1 MVAKKI
7 RPSIEN
13 INIAEHAI
21 KDSKCVANKIDY
33 DEWRQLQ
40 PQILRVMRRAG
51 LEDNGENMNNA
62 RTFVSKC
69 IPVTERTLTYKSELD
84 HIDMDMVN
92 IADKIAKHMAA
103 GEPAKTNISTE
114 DSTAVTQVKKSNGG
128 YQ

>member
-1 MVAKKI
+1 M
-7 RPSIEN
+7 
-13 INIAEHAI
+13 
-21 KDSKCVANKIDY
+21 ANKIDC

-84 HIDMDMVN
+84 
-92 IADKIAKHMAA
+92 
-103 GEPAKTNISTE
+103 P
-114 DSTAVTQVKKSNGG
+114 
-128 YQ
+128 Y